1 VIEVSWAN
9 LDNQEVLLYRF
20 PSFWTWD
27 DFYKS
32 QRKIDKM
39 LDLSSQSIPVFFD
52 FRNGSYL
59 PPGMLREMSNII
71 DSWHP
76 RGMPLVVIGGNQI
89 VQNAFSV
96 AARMLN
102 ASNLLNDVLFVASM
116 PAAEALVRRKY
127 EHELT

>member
-1 VIEVSWAN
+1 VIEVTWTN
-9 LDNQEVLLYRF
+9 LGNQDVLQYRF
-20 PSFWTWD
+20 PNLWTWE
-27 DFYKS
+27 DFYKA

-71 DSWHP
+71 KTWHP
-76 RGMPLVVIGGNQI
+76 KGTPLIVIGGNQI

-102 ASNLLNDVLFVASM
+102 AANSLDTVLFVGSL
-116 PAAEALVRRKY
+116 PAAEAIVRRKK
-127 EHELT
+127 EMS

>member
-1 VIEVSWAN
+1 MIEVSWTN
-9 LDNQEVLLYRF
+9 LDNQEVLQYRF
-20 PSFWTWD
+20 PKLWTWD
-27 DFYKS
+27 DFYKA

-39 LDLSSQSIPVFFD
+39 LDLSSQAIPVFFD

-59 PPGMLREMSNII
+59 PPGMLREMSGII
-71 DSWHP
+71 QTWHP
-76 RGMPLVVIGGNQI
+76 HGTPLVVIGGNQI

-102 ASNLLNDVLFVASM
+102 ASNVLNEVLFVASM

-127 EHELT
+127 EMS